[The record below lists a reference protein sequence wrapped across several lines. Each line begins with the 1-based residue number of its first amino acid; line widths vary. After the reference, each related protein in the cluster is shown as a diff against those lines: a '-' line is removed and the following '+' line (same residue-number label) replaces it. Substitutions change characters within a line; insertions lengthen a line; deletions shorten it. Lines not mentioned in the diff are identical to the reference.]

1 MVASIHLPCKV
12 WIEYHQSEYETPGS
26 CDVLVRMEDDNIYT
40 AHFVTLAH
48 LRRQMEL
55 SFAVTSQMPYTPAVR
70 YATLEH
76 PHILVESLTRDII
89 EDAIDNLIALDTFLS
104 LFTQVT
110 EDALPDETLDAR
122 TTSLPGS
129 RATQE
134 VAAVVL
140 SDVLVVDGG
149 D

>member
-1 MVASIHLPCKV
+1 
-12 WIEYHQSEYETPGS
+12 
-26 CDVLVRMEDDNIYT
+26 
-40 AHFVTLAH
+40 
-48 LRRQMEL
+48 
-55 SFAVTSQMPYTPAVR
+55 MPYTPAVR

-110 EDALPDETLDAR
+110 EDELSDETQDSR